1 MPLAELCGAFVKTL
15 SNQDTLLKKHQDE
28 LNAQKL
34 KLQMLQKKEGG
45 NLTVRDYT
53 DDVYNKPSI
62 GAAQFI
68 EGMREGIVQFT
79 NLLCVVPRAK
89 Y

>member
-1 MPLAELCGAFVKTL
+1 
-15 SNQDTLLKKHQDE
+15 
-28 LNAQKL
+28 
-34 KLQMLQKKEGG
+34 MLQKKEGG

-53 DDVYNKPSI
+53 DDVYNKPNI

-89 Y
+89 FQLFQSELNTVMTEYYDNMD